1 MSKVFKISY
10 INKNEI
16 KKLYVFLGEKEISD
30 GSDEDL
36 DLFELFK
43 REPSHPVFK
52 KVLQYGNYR

>member
-43 REPSHPVFK
+43 R
-52 KVLQYGNYR
+52 